1 LGGDV
6 LKDEKIIELFFE
18 RNEEAIAQTEIKY
31 SGLCHYITSNI
42 LALRQ
47 DREECISDALLSL
60 WNNIPPDRPK
70 SLAAYLGTVLRR
82 LALDRSRAE
91 NAWKRGKGVQT
102 VGEEFLELIEDG
114 RDLAEDYE
122 TKRAARIVNDYLG
135 RLGKTERKIFIL
147 RYWAD
152 CSIAQIAEQ
161 TGYGES
167 KIKMTLLRTR
177 NKLREELGKEGI
189 TV

>member
-1 LGGDV
+1 M
-6 LKDEKIIELFFE
+6 KDEQIIELFNIRDE
-18 RNEEAIAQTEIKY
+18 RAISETQAKY
-31 SGLCHYITSNI
+31 GEHCRR
-42 LALRQ
+42 LAGSYLQSRE

-70 SLAAYLGTVLRR
+70 SLAAYLGTALRR